1 MKIVVI
7 GGVAA
12 GMSAAARA
20 RRLDEHAEI
29 VVLERSQYVS
39 FANCGLPYHIGGVIA
54 ERDDLLLQT
63 PESLKASLNLDV
75 RTGHEV
81 TALDRARKS
90 VRIRE
95 LATGRDYD
103 ETYDKLVLAPGA
115 LPLRPYLP
123 GLDHPKIFVLRNIA
137 DMDQIKAVVDG
148 GAKSVIVIGGG
159 YIGVEM
165 AENFRERG
173 LTVDLVE
180 MIDQIMPPL
189 DPEMAW
195 GLQQHME
202 LHGVKL
208 HLGTAAAAFRDV
220 NGRVAAELK
229 NGTTLTA
236 DFVLLSAGVR
246 PDTALA
252 KAAGLELG
260 PRGGIKVDAH
270 QRTSDPAI
278 YAAGD
283 AVEVT
288 HTALPEAWVIPLA
301 GPANRQGRIAAEN
314 ICGRA
319 TTYTSTQGTA
329 IVKIFAMT
337 GGGTGAT
344 EKQLKRANLSYR
356 KIYIHPSGHASY
368 YPGTAPMQ
376 IKLLF
381 APDTGKILGAQ
392 VVGADGVDKRLDV
405 FATALRAGLTVHD
418 LQALE
423 LAYAPPFG
431 SAKDPVN
438 MAGFVAS
445 NLLLGDLQLWYAED
459 YPARTDAGVL
469 VDVRSKQEFE
479 LWHIPGALNIPLGQ
493 LRTRL
498 AELPK
503 EKTIFVYCKV
513 GFRSYLAYRLLSQ
526 LGFACATLAGGT
538 NTFRAWHKDRIGTGQ
553 PEQPF
558 LAYAEEHLAAKA
570 AVSGQK
576 SEVSSQPTGKQVK
589 LDCSGEQCPGP
600 IIKLKR
606 TMDQLAVG
614 DEILM
619 TVTDLGF
626 IADAPV
632 WCRRQGHQLVSLRQ
646 DGARLVAQIRKQAPA
661 AAVPGAV
668 AQLPTGKTLVVFSGD
683 LDRAIA
689 SFIIANGAAAMGNQV
704 TMFFT
709 FWGLNILRKPRAPS
723 VQKAFIERMF
733 GWMMPRGA
741 NALTLSK
748 LNMLGIGTAM
758 MKMVMRQKN
767 VESLPN
773 LIAAARQAGVRLVVC
788 TMTMDVMGLK
798 KEELL
803 DGLDYGGVATMLG
816 ESDKSNATLF
826 I

>member
-1 MKIVVI
+1 MKIIVI

-39 FANCGLPYHIGGVIA
+39 FANCGLPYHIGGSIQ

-63 PESLKASLNLDV
+63 PQSLKASLNLDV

-81 TALDRARKS
+81 IAIDRAQKS
-90 VRIRE
+90 VHIRDLTTSRE
-95 LATGRDYD
+95 YT
-103 ETYDKLVLAPGA
+103 EPYDKLVLAPGA
-115 LPLRPYLP
+115 LPLRPAMP
-123 GLDHPKIFVLRNIA
+123 GLDHPKVFVLRNIA
-137 DMDQIKAVVDG
+137 DMDQIKAIVDG
-148 GAKSVIVIGGG
+148 GAKSAIVIGGG
-159 YIGVEM
+159 YIGVEV

-173 LTVDLVE
+173 LAVDLVE

-202 LHGVKL
+202 RHGVKL
-208 HLGTAAAAFRDV
+208 HLGTAAAAFRDA
-220 NGRVAAELK
+220 NGRVTAELK

-252 KAAGLELG
+252 QAAGLELG

-270 QRTSDPAI
+270 QRTSDPDI
-278 YAAGD
+278 FAAGD
-283 AVEVT
+283 AVEVA
-288 HTALPEAWVIPLA
+288 HTVLPDAWVIPLA

-344 EKQLKRANLSYR
+344 EKQLKRANLPYR
-356 KIYIHPSGHASY
+356 KVYIHPSGHASY
-368 YPGTAPMQ
+368 YPGTAPMHV
-376 IKLLF
+376 KLLC
-381 APDTGKILGAQ
+381 APETGKLLGAQ

-438 MAGFVAS
+438 MAGFVAT
-445 NLLLGDLQLWYAED
+445 NLLHGDVQFWYAED
-459 YPARTDAGVL
+459 YPAGTDAGVI
-469 VDVRSKQEFE
+469 VDVRSKQEFD
-479 LWHIPGALNIPLGQ
+479 LWHIPGALNIPLGK
-493 LRTRL
+493 LRMRL
-498 AELPK
+498 VELPK

-513 GFRSYLAYRLLSQ
+513 GFRSYLAYRLLRQ
-526 LGFACATLAGGT
+526 HRFTVATLAGGA
-538 NTFRAWHKDRIGTGQ
+538 NTFRAWHKDSIGAAP

-558 LAYAEEHLAAKA
+558 LAYAEEQIAAKA
-570 AVSGQK
+570 AISGQR
-576 SEVSSQPTGKQVK
+576 SAISSQPTGKQVP
-589 LDCSGEQCPGP
+589 LECSGAQCPGP
-600 IIKLKR
+600 ILKLKQ
-606 TMDQLAVG
+606 TMDQLVAG
-614 DEILM
+614 DEVIV
-619 TVTDLGF
+619 TVTDPGF
-626 IADAPV
+626 LADAPA
-632 WCRRQGHQLVSLRQ
+632 WCQRQGHQLVTLRQ
-646 DGARLVAQIRKQAPA
+646 EGAKIIAQIRKNAPA
-661 AAVPGAV
+661 AAATDAPL
-668 AQLPTGKTLVVFSGD
+668 QLPTNKTMVVFSGD

-689 SFIIANGAAAMGNQV
+689 SFIIANGAAAMGSQV

-709 FWGLNILRKPRAPS
+709 FWGLNILRKGHAPS
-723 VQKAFIERMF
+723 VSKAFIARMF
-733 GWMMPRGA
+733 GWMMPRGPS
-741 NALTLSK
+741 ALKLSK
-748 LNMLGIGTAM
+748 LNMLGLGTAM

-767 VESLPN
+767 VETLPN
-773 LIAAARQAGVRLVVC
+773 LIAAAQKAGVRLVAC

-803 DGLDYGGVATMLG
+803 DGLEFGGVAAMLG
-816 ESDKSNATLF
+816 EADQSNATLF

>member
-20 RRLDEHAEI
+20 RRLDERAEI

-39 FANCGLPYHIGGVIA
+39 FANCGLPYHIGGAIA

-63 PESLKASLNLDV
+63 PQSLKASLNLDV

-90 VRIRE
+90 VRIRD
-95 LATGRDYD
+95 LTTGRDYD
-103 ETYDKLVLAPGA
+103 EAYDKLVLAPGA
-115 LPLRPYLP
+115 LPLRPAALP
-123 GLDHPKIFVLRNIA
+123 GLDHPKVFVLRNMA

-148 GAKSVIVIGGG
+148 GATSAIVIGGG

-173 LTVDLVE
+173 LAVDLVE
-180 MIDQIMPPL
+180 MVDQIMPPL

-195 GLQQHME
+195 SLQQHME
-202 LHGVKL
+202 QHGVKL
-208 HLGTAAAAFRDV
+208 HLGTAAAAFRDAG
-220 NGRVAAELK
+220 GRVAAELK

-236 DFVLLSAGVR
+236 AFVLLSAGVR

-252 KAAGLELG
+252 KSAGLEIG
-260 PRGGIKVDAH
+260 PRGGIQVDAH
-270 QRTSDPAI
+270 QRTSDPDI

-283 AVEVT
+283 AVEVA
-288 HTALPEAWVIPLA
+288 HIALPDSWVIPLA

-314 ICGRA
+314 ICGR
-319 TTYTSTQGTA
+319 TTAYASTQGTA

-344 EKQLKRANLSYR
+344 EKQLKRANLPYR

-368 YPGTAPMQ
+368 YPGTAPMH

-381 APDTGKILGAQ
+381 TPDTGKLLGAQ

-405 FATALRAGLTVHD
+405 FATALRAGLTVFD
-418 LQALE
+418 LQSLE

-445 NLLLGDLQLWYAED
+445 NLLQGDLQLWYAED

-469 VDVRSKQEFE
+469 LDVRSKQEFE
-479 LWHIPGALNIPLGQ
+479 LWHMPGALNIPLGK
-493 LRTRL
+493 LRSRL
-498 AELPK
+498 GELAK
-503 EKTIFVYCKV
+503 EKSIYVYCKV
-513 GFRSYLAYRLLSQ
+513 GFRSYLAYRLLRQ
-526 LGFACATLAGGT
+526 HGFTVATLAGGA
-538 NTFRAWHKDRIGTGQ
+538 NTFRAWHKDQIGTGQ

-558 LAYAEEHLAAKA
+558 LAYAEEQLAAKA
-570 AVSGQK
+570 AISHPPSTIPPSPSGR
-576 SEVSSQPTGKQVK
+576 QVK
-589 LDCSGEQCPGP
+589 LDCSGAQCPGP
-600 IIKLKR
+600 IIKLKQ
-606 TMDQLAVG
+606 TMDQLAAG

-619 TVTDLGF
+619 TVTDPGF
-626 IADAPV
+626 LADAPV
-632 WCRRQGHQLVSLRQ
+632 WCQRQGHQLVSIQQTGVQTVVL
-646 DGARLVAQIRKQAPA
+646 IRKNAPVAAPA
-661 AAVPGAV
+661 MAM
-668 AQLPTGKTLVVFSGD
+668 QLPTNKTMVVFSGD

-689 SFIIANGAAAMGNQV
+689 SFIIANGAAAMGSQV

-709 FWGLNILRKPRAPS
+709 FWGLNILRKAKAPS
-723 VQKAFIERMF
+723 VKKQIIERMF

-741 NALTLSK
+741 NALKLSK
-748 LNMLGIGTAM
+748 LNMLGMGTAM

-767 VESLPN
+767 VETLPN
-773 LIAAARQAGVRLVVC
+773 LIAAAQQAGVRFVAC

-803 DGLDYGGVATMLG
+803 DGLEYGGVAAMLG
-816 ESDKSNATLF
+816 EADKSNATLF

>member
-39 FANCGLPYHIGGVIA
+39 FANCGLPYHIGGAIK

-63 PESLKASLNLDV
+63 PQSLKASLNLDV

-81 TALDRARKS
+81 TAIDRTQKA
-90 VRIRE
+90 VHIRD
-95 LATGRDYD
+95 LTTGRDYT
-103 ETYDKLVLAPGA
+103 ESYEKLVLAPGA
-115 LPLRPYLP
+115 QPLRPALP

-137 DMDQIKAVVDG
+137 DMDQIKAEVDG
-148 GAKSVIVIGGG
+148 GAKSAIVIGGG

-173 LTVDLVE
+173 LAVDLVE

-195 GLQQHME
+195 SLQQHME
-202 LHGVKL
+202 QHGVKL
-208 HLGTAAAAFRDV
+208 HLGTAAAAFRDA
-220 NGRVAAELK
+220 NGRVTAELK

-270 QRTSDPAI
+270 QRTSDPDI
-278 YAAGD
+278 FAAGD
-283 AVEVT
+283 AIEVA
-288 HTALPEAWVIPLA
+288 HTILPDAWMIPLA
-301 GPANRQGRIAAEN
+301 GPANRQGRIVAEN

-329 IVKIFAMT
+329 IVKIFAMI

-344 EKQLKRANLSYR
+344 EKNLKRANLPYR

-368 YPGTAPMQ
+368 YPGTAPMH

-381 APDTGKILGAQ
+381 APETGKILGAQ

-405 FATALRAGLTVHD
+405 FATALRAGLTVQD
-418 LQALE
+418 LQSLE
-423 LAYAPPFG
+423 IAYAPPFG

-438 MAGFVAS
+438 MAGFVAA
-445 NLLLGDLQLWYAED
+445 NLLQGDVQFWYAED
-459 YPARTDAGVL
+459 YPACADAGVI

-479 LWHIPGALNIPLGQ
+479 LWHIPGALNIPLGK
-493 LRTRL
+493 LRTHL

-503 EKTIFVYCKV
+503 DKTILVYCRV
-513 GFRSYLAYRLLSQ
+513 GFRSYLAYRLLRQ
-526 LGFACATLAGGT
+526 HGFIVASLAGGM
-538 NTFRAWHKDRIGTGQ
+538 NTFRAWHKDQIGAA
-553 PEQPF
+553 PPDQPF
-558 LAYAEEHLAAKA
+558 LAYAEEQLAEKA
-570 AVSGQK
+570 AVSHPPSTINHSPSGRQFR
-576 SEVSSQPTGKQVK
+576 
-589 LDCSGEQCPGP
+589 LDCSGAQCPGP
-600 IIKLKR
+600 LMKLSE
-606 TMDQLAVG
+606 TMGQLAVG

-619 TVTDLGF
+619 TVTDPGF
-626 IADAPV
+626 FADAPA
-632 WCRRQGHQLVSLRQ
+632 WCQRQGHQLVSIKQ
-646 DGARLVAQIRKQAPA
+646 TGTQIVAQIRKNAPA
-661 AAVPGAV
+661 AVVAGAPL
-668 AQLPTGKTLVVFSGD
+668 QLPTNKTMVVFSGD

-689 SFIIANGAAAMGNQV
+689 SFIIANGAAAMGSQV

-709 FWGLNILRKPRAPS
+709 FWGLNILRKQRAPS
-723 VQKAFIERMF
+723 VKKEFLERMF

-741 NALTLSK
+741 NALKLSK
-748 LNMLGIGTAM
+748 LNMLGAGTAM
-758 MKMVMRQKN
+758 MKIVMRQKN

-773 LIAAARQAGVRLVVC
+773 LIAAAQKAGVHFVAC

-803 DGLDYGGVATMLG
+803 DGLEFGGVAAMLG
-816 ESDKSNATLF
+816 EADKSNATLF